1 MNDAR
6 DVDAPDAP
14 ARAAAAPVSTA
25 PPHGVDVVQ
34 APPSGPHGGWLRR
47 HRVKVIASLLVG
59 AGFAWVLHAGALPLF
74 PSSEA
79 LSRVRWWTVAGY
91 VGLWCC
97 VHLIR
102 GARWTWLLTPIH
114 RVPMR
119 RILTV
124 SWIGFAG
131 IVLLPFR
138 AGEMV
143 RPVLIRKKGHLSG
156 WAATGTI
163 GAERVIDG
171 LCLSVMLFVALM
183 VSHPLDPLP
192 THIGRLPVPASIVPA
207 AAYAALGVFVAA
219 FSLMGLFYW
228 RRGLARRVTERVVGV
243 VSRPLGTWLADRVE
257 EVADGLRFLPR
268 LRFSVPFIAA
278 TAFYWLLN
286 AAASWLLA
294 WGCGFHDITFAE
306 ACVSIGVLALGILVP
321 NAPGFFGAFQIAL
334 YAGFAMYFPP
344 AEVVGAGAAFVFLI
358 YLSQLG
364 VTLVAGVGSMLI
376 ERTGLREALEPEAF
390 RLEQALD

>member
-6 DVDAPDAP
+6 DVDTPEASAEG
-14 ARAAAAPVSTA
+14 ATASVNSAQSRNVEVVEA
-25 PPHGVDVVQ
+25 PP
-34 APPSGPHGGWLRR
+34 AAPHGGWLKR
-47 HRVKVIASLLVG
+47 HRIKLAASLLVG
-59 AGFAWVLHAGALPLF
+59 AGFAWLMHAGALPLL
-74 PSSEA
+74 PSSQA
-79 LSRVRWWTVAGY
+79 LARVRWWTVVGY
-91 VGLWCC
+91 VALWCC
-97 VHLIR
+97 VHVVR
-102 GARWTWLLTPIH
+102 GARWTWLLTPVH

-119 RILTV
+119 RILAV

-171 LCLSVMLFVALM
+171 LCLSVMLFVGLT
-183 VSHPLDPLP
+183 VSRPLDPLP
-192 THIGRLPVPASIVPA
+192 THIGNLPVPASIVPA
-207 AAYAALGVFVAA
+207 AAYAALGLFAAA

-228 RRGLARRVTERVVGV
+228 RRALARRWTERAVGL
-243 VSRPLGTWLADRVE
+243 VSRPLGTWLADRVDQ
-257 EVADGLRFLPR
+257 VADGLRFLPR

-344 AEVVGAGAAFVFLI
+344 SQVVGAGAAFVFII
-358 YLSQLG
+358 YLAQLG
-364 VTLVAGVGSMLI
+364 ITFTAGAASMLI
-376 ERTGLREALEPEAF
+376 ERTGLREALEPEM
-390 RLEQALD
+390 LELEPGLD

>member
-6 DVDAPDAP
+6 DVNTPSAP
-14 ARAAAAPVSTA
+14 AQDAAAPLPPARGVEVVAA
-25 PPHGVDVVQ
+25 PLS
-34 APPSGPHGGWLRR
+34 APRGSWLRR
-47 HRVKVIASLLVG
+47 HRIKLLASLLVG
-59 AGFAWVLHAGALPLF
+59 GGFAWLLHAGALPLF

-91 VGLWCC
+91 IALWCC
-97 VHLIR
+97 VHFVR

-124 SWIGFAG
+124 SWIGFAA

-171 LCLSVMLFVALM
+171 LCLSVMLFIALM

-192 THIGRLPVPASIVPA
+192 THIGNLPVPASVVPA
-207 AAYAALGVFVAA
+207 AAYAALGLFVGA

-228 RRGLARRVTERVVGV
+228 RRELARRMTERLVGL
-243 VSRPLGTWLADRVE
+243 VSRPFASWLADRVE
-257 EVADGLRFLPR
+257 QIADGLRFLPR

-306 ACVSIGVLALGILVP
+306 ACVSIGVLALGILLP

-334 YAGFAMYFPP
+334 YAGLAMYFPP
-344 AEVVGAGAAFVFLI
+344 SEVVGAGAAFVFLI
-358 YLSQLG
+358 YLAQLF
-364 VTLVAGVGSMLI
+364 VTLTACIGSMLV
-376 ERTGLREALEPEAF
+376 ERTGLREALEPEVIE
-390 RLEQALD
+390 LEPGLD